1 MRFHLLALAHTQ
13 TTRAFSVCAFTS
25 LARQKA
31 DMMTDLGHEVVLYA
45 SEDNDAKCSEHV
57 VCIKKSEQARLCGIE
72 KPTDVLR
79 ASWEPTSPHWA
90 VFSAR
95 IIDAL
100 EARLQPEDIILVS
113 AGWSLSPVIERFQ
126 QHTRVEYAVGYTGWH
141 EQTHRVL
148 PSYAWQHTL
157 MGKWYGSHGTRGRF
171 SDRVIPHWVDP
182 AEFPEPKTKA
192 GGDYLLFVGRLNE
205 DKGVQIAIDTAKTL
219 SVPLVVA
226 GQGPHPL
233 PDWVNRT
240 GVVGPEHRAQLM
252 VGAAAV
258 FAPSLYLEPFGLVA
272 VEAQMAGTPVITTD
286 WGAYPETVEDG
297 VTGVRCR
304 SSAEFVAA
312 ARKTLN
318 GQFDPKT
325 IRERALARFSIGV
338 IGPRYEQFYKDVAG
352 NQAPTF
358 LPG

>member
-192 GGDYLLFVGRLNE
+192 GGDYLLFVGTVERGQGSPDRDRHGQDAQRPIGRRRARPPPVARLGE
-205 DKGVQIAIDTAKTL
+205 SDGSRRARASRATHGGSRRCVCSFTLLGAIRTRGRGGTDGRHAGHHDGLGGLPGDRGRRSDGSAL
-219 SVPLVVA
+219 SVIRRVR
-226 GQGPHPL
+226 GS
-233 PDWVNRT
+233 RT
-240 GVVGPEHRAQLM
+240 QD
-252 VGAAAV
+252 
-258 FAPSLYLEPFGLVA
+258 
-272 VEAQMAGTPVITTD
+272 VE
-286 WGAYPETVEDG
+286 
-297 VTGVRCR
+297 R
-304 SSAEFVAA
+304 
-312 ARKTLN
+312 
-318 GQFDPKT
+318 T
-325 IRERALARFSIGV
+325 IRPEDDSRASTCPV
-338 IGPRYEQFYKDVAG
+338 FYRRHRSA
-352 NQAPTF
+352 
-358 LPG
+358 L